1 MTSDAMLELLAG
13 SGRNIP
19 NYHCGEENPLLAVLG
34 RSDSDISK
42 EISTMS
48 GIYKIPQLSYGF
60 RAQVLE
66 DKTQFPFLYQML
78 PKEESQYQGIV
89 ELLLHFRWNWIGLL
103 ASDNDS
109 GERFE
114 SIMTP
119 LMNRRGIC
127 IALSEILTEDDIY
140 QQRYPSEAFFNW
152 RQVGVF
158 VCYVTDTVGI
168 LIIIQLCMYYEMEIG
183 AKIWITT
190 AFQDISASLAF
201 PPLYIQ
207 YIHGSLSFAIKTR
220 IRSTKHGYDESLSNL
235 LFYFLWEAFH
245 CSYSK
250 HVLSPKGRIRCREK
264 EERKSLP
271 QGEIE
276 RVLSADSYGT
286 YISVQAAAQAL
297 NAAFSSRPRRMLMVG
312 EGAEWEQGRL
322 QPWQLHPFLKEIQ
335 CLNTSRGTICL
346 DENWELPPD
355 FDILNWVM
363 FHNESHALVK
373 IGSIRREASTG
384 VKFTINP
391 EAIEW
396 PEKFHKVGDVT
407 EEEG

>member
-19 NYHCGEENPLLAVLG
+19 NYRCGEENPLLAVLG
-34 RSDSDISK
+34 RSDSHISK

-60 RAQVLE
+60 TAQVLE
-66 DKTQFPFLYQML
+66 DKTQFPFVYQML

-89 ELLLHFRWNWIGLL
+89 ELLLHFRWTWVGLL
-103 ASDNDS
+103 APENDS
-109 GERFE
+109 GERFV

-119 LMNRRGIC
+119 MMIRRGIC
-127 IALSEILTEDDIY
+127 IALSKIFAEEDLK
-140 QQRYPSEAFFNW
+140 QLLKPSDALFNW
-152 RQVGVF
+152 RQARVF
-158 VCYVTDTVGI
+158 VCYVTDTVRII
-168 LIIIQLCMYYEMEIG
+168 LIMEICMYYEKEIG
-183 AKIWITT
+183 AKVWITT
-190 AFQDISASLAF
+190 AFQDISVSLTFPCAF
-201 PPLYIQ
+201 FQ

-220 IRSTKHGYDESLSNL
+220 IGSTKRGDDGPLSNL
-235 LFYFLWEAFH
+235 LFYFLWEAFN
-245 CSYSK
+245 CSYAK

-286 YISVQAAAQAL
+286 YINVQGAAQAL

-322 QPWQLHPFLKEIQ
+322 QSWQVFPSSFCKLQ
-335 CLNTSRGTICL
+335 
-346 DENWELPPD
+346 
-355 FDILNWVM
+355 
-363 FHNESHALVK
+363 
-373 IGSIRREASTG
+373 SIVLTVE
-384 VKFTINP
+384 
-391 EAIEW
+391 
-396 PEKFHKVGDVT
+396 
-407 EEEG
+407 